1 MSGSY
6 SALRT
11 KYAQLQ
17 TYINKNVV
25 TLSGDNVFTGDVEF
39 VQPLTINQLEVIGS
53 TEFLYTPHCSA
64 VPDLAQDL

>member
-17 TYINKNVV
+17 TFVAQNAV
-25 TLSGDNVFTGDVEF
+25 TLTGDNVFTGNVEF
-39 VQPLTINQLEVIGS
+39 VNPLTVNDLEVIGDK
-53 TEFLYTPHCSA
+53 TFAFTPRCSA
-64 VPDLAQDL
+64 IPDLAQDN